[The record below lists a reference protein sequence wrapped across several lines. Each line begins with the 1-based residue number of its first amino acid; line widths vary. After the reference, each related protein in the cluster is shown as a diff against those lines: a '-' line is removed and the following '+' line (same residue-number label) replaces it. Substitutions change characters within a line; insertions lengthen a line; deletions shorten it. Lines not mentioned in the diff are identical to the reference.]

1 MPTILVAVAGA
12 LGAVVRYRIGL
23 ALAVALAAVP
33 GAIECFVG
41 LAYSRQRREVLSI
54 DGAKT
59 DETRQR
65 RIVKTVDAMRG

>member
-41 LAYSRQRREVLSI
+41 LAYSPDLSR
-54 DGAKT
+54 
-59 DETRQR
+59 DEMTRG
-65 RIVKTVDAMRG
+65 T